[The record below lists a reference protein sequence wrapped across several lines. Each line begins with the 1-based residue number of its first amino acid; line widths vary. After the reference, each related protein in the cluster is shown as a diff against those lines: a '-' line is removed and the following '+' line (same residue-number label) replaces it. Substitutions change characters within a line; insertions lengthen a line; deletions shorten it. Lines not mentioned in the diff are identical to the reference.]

1 MAFLKYTLVPFLVVP
16 VGFFLVGIF
25 LQTEFWELWLLFA
38 GALVILPATLMF
50 FLARYLYKTTPY
62 VMWHELGIA
71 SIFLAAGILG
81 NYAESFT
88 LGAFLIVFFI
98 SFIASVY
105 KLIKNTFS
113 QHSL

>member
-1 MAFLKYTLVPFLVVP
+1 MNFLKYTLVPFLVVP

-25 LQTEFWELWLLFA
+25 LQTEFWELWLFFL
-38 GALVILPATLMF
+38 GALIVLPATLMF

-62 VMWHELGIA
+62 VMWHELGLA
-71 SIFLAAGILG
+71 FIFLAAGILG
-81 NYAESFT
+81 NYAESFA

-105 KLIKNTFS
+105 KLIKNIFKP
-113 QHSL
+113 HPL